1 MPSLYG
7 FPIFTK
13 IIKILSRMSD
23 LTNQIETLNIEL
35 SKQVPQE
42 VLGAFQKS
50 IEDLKSLNIEIN
62 SLKVGD
68 KIPGFSLP
76 NAVDNI
82 VTSETILKNGK
93 MIVAFYRGSW
103 CPYCNIELRAL
114 QGNLLRIKAKNVT
127 LVAVSPQSSDNS
139 LTLKEKHNLQFEV
152 LTDLN
157 NAYAKQLGITFQLQ
171 DFVIPYYEM
180 LGIKLEDF
188 NKDKENRLPVPAV
201 FVVDTDGV
209 IVYRF
214 LDANYMNRV
223 DIEELINLL

>member
-7 FPIFTK
+7 FPIFAK

-23 LTNQIETLNIEL
+23 LANQIETLNVEL

-50 IEDLKSLNIEIN
+50 IEDLKSQNIEIN

-68 KIPGFSLP
+68 KIPDFYLP
-76 NAVDNI
+76 NAVNNI
-82 VTSETILKNGK
+82 VTSESILKNGK

-103 CPYCNIELRAL
+103 CPYCNLELRAL
-114 QGNLLRIKAKNVT
+114 QENLLRIKAENVT
-127 LVAVSPQSSDNS
+127 LVAISPQSSDNS
-139 LTLKEKHNLQFEV
+139 LTLKEKHNLEFEV

-157 NAYAKQLGITFQLQ
+157 NAYANQLGITFQLQ

-188 NKDKENRLPVPAV
+188 NEDKENKLPIPAV
-201 FVVDTDGV
+201 FVVDKDGV